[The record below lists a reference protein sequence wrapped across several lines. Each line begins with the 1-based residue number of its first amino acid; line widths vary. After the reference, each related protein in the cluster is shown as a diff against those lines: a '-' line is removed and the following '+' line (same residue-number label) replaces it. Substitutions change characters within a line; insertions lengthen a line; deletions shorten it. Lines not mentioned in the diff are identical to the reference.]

1 MRERGRGLRRA
12 FAAVMP
18 LFVAGCAAPV
28 VTEAAA
34 LPEVTLTPAVG
45 SRDVPI
51 SAELGISVTGGR
63 IADVRLIDEKGA
75 SVPGAMRDDGSSWLP
90 STPLRYARSYIAQV
104 TAVNEYGRAMTR
116 TTTFTTMAPPA
127 QLHYSTMYF
136 KDGETYGVA
145 MPVTLRFDPP
155 VPKDA
160 RAAVQRRLLVTTDP
174 PQPGVWH
181 WEADGR
187 QVYYRAREFWKPGT
201 RINVRAALAGV
212 PMGGGRYGAAD
223 HVASATIGNKVI
235 IEIDNA
241 TKQMSVFIDDKLARQ
256 IPVSLGKPSTPT
268 SSGNMVIME
277 KLERTVFD
285 TRGEPNGGYVIE
297 VENAQRLTWGGE
309 FIHAAPWS
317 VDKQGRE
324 NVSHGCTNIS
334 PENAEWLMSVTHVG
348 DLVTVK
354 NTEVRLARGNGW
366 TAWDMSWEE
375 YVQGSALP
383 VPDELRLAGA

>member
-34 LPEVTLTPAVG
+34 LPEVTLTPALG

-145 MPVTLRFDPP
+145 MPVDPQFDPP
-155 VPKDA
+155 VPRMRGPRA
-160 RAAVQRRLLVTTDP
+160 TAAVGHAPTRPSRACGTGRRMAGRSTT
-174 PQPGVWH
+174 G
-181 WEADGR
+181 
-187 QVYYRAREFWKPGT
+187 AREFWQPGT

-212 PMGGGRYGAAD
+212 PMGGGRYGEAD
-223 HVASATIGNKVI
+223 RVASATIGNKVI

-268 SSGNMVIME
+268 SSGHGDHEQGARPYRLRHARRAQRRLRHRGRKRAAAHLGLGSSSTRRRGRSV
-277 KLERTVFD
+277 
-285 TRGEPNGGYVIE
+285 TRG
-297 VENAQRLTWGGE
+297 AQRL
-309 FIHAAPWS
+309 P
-317 VDKQGRE
+317 
-324 NVSHGCTNIS
+324 
-334 PENAEWLMSVTHVG
+334 
-348 DLVTVK
+348 
-354 NTEVRLARGNGW
+354 RLH
-366 TAWDMSWEE
+366 EH
-375 YVQGSALP
+375 
-383 VPDELRLAGA
+383 LA

>member
-1 MRERGRGLRRA
+1 MRRRRLRA
-12 FAAVMP
+12 ELVTVVP
-18 LFVAGCAAPV
+18 FVLAGCVAPV
-28 VTEAAA
+28 SDAAQP
-34 LPEVTLTPAVG
+34 PEVTLTPARG
-45 SRDVPI
+45 SRNVPI
-51 SAELGISVTGGR
+51 SAELGIGVTGGR
-63 IADVRLIDEKGA
+63 VADVRLADDQGTV
-75 SVPGAMRDDGSSWLP
+75 VPGAMRDDGSSWVP
-90 STPLRYARSYIAQV
+90 SQPLQYGRSYIAQV
-104 TAVNEYGRAMTR
+104 TAVNAYGRTRTR
-116 TTTFTTMAPPA
+116 TTTFTTMAPPDK
-127 QLHYSTMYF
+127 LHHSTLYL

-155 VPKDA
+155 VPKEA
-160 RAAVQRRLLVTTDP
+160 RAAVQRRLFVTTDP

-187 QVYYRAREFWKPGT
+187 QVYYRARQFWRPGT
-201 RINVRAALAGV
+201 RITVRAALAGV
-212 PMGGGRYGAAD
+212 PMGEGRFGATD
-223 HVASATIGNKVI
+223 HVASATIGNKVV

-241 TKQMSVFIDDKLARQ
+241 TKHMSVFIDDRLARR

-268 SSGNMVIME
+268 SSGTMVIME

-297 VENAQRLTWGGE
+297 VEDAQRLTWGGE

-317 VDKQGRE
+317 VAAQGRE

-334 PENAEWLMSVTHVG
+334 PADADWLMSVTHVG
-348 DLVTVK
+348 DPVTVT

-375 YVQGSALP
+375 YIQGSALP
-383 VPDELRLAGA
+383 VPEELRTAA